1 MCGRGWW
8 SRAIVV
14 AAVICGGQAGVVHAF
29 DLDSSDARV
38 EGSATSDSAEGIAAA
53 GDASATPQK
62 GAAGAGAG
70 FQMPPFSV
78 RLDPFNWLIAGRLGL
93 ELEVAVWK
101 FISVEL
107 VPVMIVNA
115 KPASFHF
122 GGREEPLSQHSAG
135 LGPLAGASL
144 GVAFWLFG
152 TPLQGYVARLSMTNI
167 GVTYEASNESGVF
180 DKVDTVERQ
189 IQLYV
194 GSHSRFGFFTVGGG
208 LGVGYELEDSQ
219 RCFVNRMT
227 MQMEAV
233 TSSCQEDQLQ
243 ILLDPQGNSVADLHG
258 PFHPF
263 YLIARFS
270 IGVAFN

>member
-1 MCGRGWW
+1 MWP
-8 SRAIVV
+8 A
-14 AAVICGGQAGVVHAF
+14 Q
-29 DLDSSDARV
+29 ARV
-38 EGSATSDSAEGIAAA
+38 ARALELESTGDVPASSTNEGAEGAE
-53 GDASATPQK
+53 SAD
-62 GAAGAGAG
+62 AGAKPAGGAKSAG

-78 RLDPFNWLIAGRLGL
+78 RFDPFNWLIAGRLSF
-93 ELEVAVWK
+93 EFEVAVWK

-107 VPVMIVNA
+107 VPVMIVNTE
-115 KPASFHF
+115 PASIHF
-122 GGREEPLSQHSAG
+122 GGREEAVSQHSGG

-144 GVAFWLFG
+144 GVAFWLLG

-180 DKVDTVERQ
+180 DTVDTVERQ
-189 IQLYV
+189 IQLYL
-194 GSHSRFGFFTVGGG
+194 GSHSRFGVFTVGGG
-208 LGVGYELEDSQ
+208 LGVGYELVHDQ

-227 MQMEAV
+227 SQQQAV
-233 TSSCQEDQLQ
+233 TAGCDGDALQ
-243 ILLDPQGNSVADLHG
+243 ILLDPQGNRLDDLHG

>member
-1 MCGRGWW
+1 MLRGGAWV
-8 SRAIVV
+8 RAIAVALLAVV
-14 AAVICGGQAGVVHAF
+14 MWPGQAPIARAL
-29 DLDSSDARV
+29 DLESSDARPESSTTQT
-38 EGSATSDSAEGIAAA
+38 EGA
-53 GDASATPQK
+53 ASAKP
-62 GAAGAGAG
+62 GAKNAG

-78 RLDPFNWLIAGRLGL
+78 RLDPFNWLIAGRLSF
-93 ELEVAVWK
+93 EFEVAVWK

-107 VPVMIVNA
+107 VPVMLVNTE
-115 KPASFHF
+115 PASIHF
-122 GGREEPLSQHSAG
+122 GGREEAVSQHSAG

-144 GVAFWLFG
+144 GVAFWLLG

-167 GVTYEASNESGVF
+167 GVSYEASNESGGAF
-180 DKVDTVERQ
+180 DTVDTVERQ
-189 IQLYV
+189 IQLYL

-208 LGVGYELEDSQ
+208 LGVGYELVHDQ

-227 MQMEAV
+227 SQVQAA
-233 TSSCQEDQLQ
+233 TSGCESDALQ
-243 ILLDPQGNSVADLHG
+243 ILLDPQGNRTDDLHG